1 MKFTVQYIA
10 INKIKPQT
18 SIKMTDH
25 IKKLQRLMWDCMNI
39 LVVRKNK
46 EGNYSIL
53 SGVDRFEYLKKYTNK
68 LYVPCIVDDST
79 SSGIKSWVQRL
90 RKNQP
95 LDDFPMLPKSWSIV
109 HAFLKQE
116 PRFNNL
122 SRIEQ
127 LKVLVLAI
135 RYKKTVILAMNT
147 MVNQMAKKNNTK

>member
-79 SSGIKSWVQRL
+79 SLGIKSWVQRL

-122 SRIEQ
+122 SRFEQ